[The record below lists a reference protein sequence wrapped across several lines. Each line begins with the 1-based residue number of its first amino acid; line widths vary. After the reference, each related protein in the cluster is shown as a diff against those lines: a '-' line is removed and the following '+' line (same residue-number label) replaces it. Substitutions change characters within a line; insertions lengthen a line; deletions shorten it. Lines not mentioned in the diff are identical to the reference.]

1 MIKNMLTLITEPGF
15 ALANITDAEII
26 SPEGATPGA
35 RRNVGVAA
43 ASGDFIAFADAGDK
57 AAPGFFTAL
66 LSAASAPG
74 ADIAVA
80 GTIPEGAGS
89 DGARV
94 LDALGAVE
102 EYLLGKRFSPWAAGA
117 VFRRRLFEGVSF
129 PETGEL
135 CDLST
140 CYRIF
145 AAARAVAVVPG
156 LSYSRG
162 RREPDDR
169 ELTAE
174 YIVEHLA
181 VYREREEFISAR
193 FPELRGLARYSEWSY
208 MLAAVEKITR
218 LGLARCYAP
227 LRYMRNELKTY
238 WREFYESPHTTDEER
253 ILMKAYV

>member
-1 MIKNMLTLITEPGF
+1 MLTLIAEPGF

-35 RRNVGVAA
+35 RRNAGVAA

-66 LSAASAPG
+66 LSAASELG

-80 GTIPEGAGS
+80 GTTEGSKPEGAR
-89 DGARV
+89 A
-94 LDALGAVE
+94 LDAAGAVG
-102 EYLLGKRFSPWAAGA
+102 EYLLGKSFSTWAAGA

-129 PETGEL
+129 PEAGEL
-135 CDLST
+135 CDLSA
-140 CYRIF
+140 CYRLF
-145 AAARAVAVVPG
+145 AAASAVAVVPG

-162 RREPDDR
+162 RREPEDR

-193 FPELRGLARYSEWSY
+193 FPELRGLARYSEWAY
-208 MLAAVEKITR
+208 MLAAIEKITR

-238 WREFYESPHTTDEER
+238 WREFYESPHTTDEEK